1 MKRILSFVLALT
13 LVLGMVFSLASC
25 GKILNGKY
33 TDSLG
38 VTTYEFS
45 GSKVT
50 ITYEILGFTKSVEG
64 KYKVAENDEGEMT
77 ITFTFES
84 SEEDAED
91 YAGEFAFAEG
101 SENGADYIKI
111 GGVKYTKAE

>member
-33 TDSLG
+33 SDALG
-38 VTTYEFS
+38 ITTYEFS

-50 ITYEILGFTKSVEG
+50 ITYEILGFTKNIEG

-77 ITFTFES
+77 ITFTFENS
-84 SEEDAED
+84 LLRSFTSLISEASLS
-91 YAGEFAFAEG
+91 F
-101 SENGADYIKI
+101 SINNSL
-111 GGVKYTKAE
+111 V